1 VSTLFT
7 EEGGHQG
14 QLDSERLKNGS
25 LNPTLNTIRL
35 HVQGSMSAS
44 LVEDEIRDEKRTDHT
59 LRLAARVVRP
69 NCSWSN
75 GRLEMVG
82 KDWRRRS
89 SKPSE

>member
-1 VSTLFT
+1 MTRCAFRGLIVRDAFKECIGL
-7 EEGGHQG
+7 
-14 QLDSERLKNGS
+14 
-25 LNPTLNTIRL
+25 
-35 HVQGSMSAS
+35 VS

-69 NCSWSN
+69 NYSWTN
-75 GRLEMVG
+75 GRLEMVE